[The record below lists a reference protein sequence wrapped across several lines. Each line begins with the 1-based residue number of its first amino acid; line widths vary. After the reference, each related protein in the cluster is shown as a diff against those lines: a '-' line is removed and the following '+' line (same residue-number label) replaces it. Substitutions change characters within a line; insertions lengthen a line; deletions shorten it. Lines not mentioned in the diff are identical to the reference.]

1 MKKCIKKFQFFFNE
15 KYMNRSLLILK
26 LCHTY
31 SKASSIL
38 QLLRGIL
45 TAQLVLNI
53 KTDSDEFFSALFAVL
68 NPLAPSLPLKK
79 VLNLSA
85 ALFQVQTLG
94 CEGLGPEAC
103 GSECEKPGSRRWPR
117 LGNLSPRRVP
127 GLPAAGE
134 PRHQGSPR
142 SLRRIALQVLL
153 IQA

>member
-1 MKKCIKKFQFFFNE
+1 
-15 KYMNRSLLILK
+15 MNRSLLILK

-38 QLLRGIL
+38 QLLR
-45 TAQLVLNI
+45 TAQPVLNI

-85 ALFQVQTLG
+85 ALFQMQTLG

-103 GSECEKPGSRRWPR
+103 GSECEKGGSRRWPR
-117 LGNLSPRRVP
+117 LGNLSPTS
-127 GLPAAGE
+127 LYYFYII
-134 PRHQGSPR
+134 GSAYL
-142 SLRRIALQVLL
+142 S
-153 IQA
+153 